1 MKRVAIIILLLIS
14 CLTLTAPSGVTRL
27 NIQAGEMLYAYNVSD
42 SFLRAV
48 IRYESNYNPLAV
60 NPVSKARGLLQIT
73 PVMVREVNKYSDTR
87 YTWNDAFDPM
97 KSIEMWN
104 IIMQAKNPEMYWD
117 KAVQLWFGVGVQY
130 NGMTWHR
137 YYNEVTALIN

>member
-1 MKRVAIIILLLIS
+1 MTILTLIF

-27 NIQAGEMLYAYNVSD
+27 NIQAGEVLYAYNVSD

-48 IRYESNYNPLAV
+48 IRYESNFNPSAV

-73 PVMVREVNKYSDTR
+73 PAMIKEVNKYSDEL
-87 YTWNDAFDPM
+87 YIWQDAFDPV

-104 IIMQAKNPEMYWD
+104 IIQNAKNPEGYWD
-117 KAVQLWFGVGVQY
+117 KMCRLWFGTGVQY
-130 NGMTWHR
+130 NGMRWED
-137 YYNEVTALIN
+137 YYMKVISLISE

>member
-1 MKRVAIIILLLIS
+1 MMTILTLIF

-27 NIQAGEMLYAYNVSD
+27 NIQAGEVLYAYNVSD

-48 IRYESNYNPLAV
+48 IRYESNFNPSAV
-60 NPVSKARGLLQIT
+60 NPVSKAWGLLQIT
-73 PVMVREVNKYSDTR
+73 PVMIREVNKYTDKHFI
-87 YTWNDAFDPM
+87 WHDAFDPV

-104 IIMQAKNPEMYWD
+104 IIMQAKNPEGYWD
-117 KAVQLWFGVGVQY
+117 KACRLWFGVGVQY

-137 YYNEVTALIN
+137 YYNEVTALM

>member
-1 MKRVAIIILLLIS
+1 
-14 CLTLTAPSGVTRL
+14 VTRL
-27 NIQAGEMLYAYNVSD
+27 NIPAGEVLYAYNVSD

-87 YTWNDAFDPM
+87 YTWNDAFDPV

-104 IIMQAKNPEMYWD
+104 IIMQAKNPEGYWD
-117 KAVQLWFGVGVQY
+117 KMCRLWFGVGVQY
-130 NGMTWHR
+130 NGMRWED
-137 YYNEVTALIN
+137 YYMKVVKLIN

>member
-1 MKRVAIIILLLIS
+1 MKRMAMITFLLIT

-48 IRYESNYNPLAV
+48 IRYESNYNPSAV

-73 PVMVREVNKYSDTR
+73 PVMIKEVNKYSDTR

-104 IIMQAKNPEMYWD
+104 IIMQAKNPEGYWD
-117 KAVQLWFGVGVQY
+117 KMCRLWFGTGVQY
-130 NGMTWHR
+130 NGMSWED
-137 YYNEVTALIN
+137 YYMKVVKLIN